1 MITKLIPNKFKN
13 SLLVLLKTP
22 TVKAKMSFTTEKGTG
37 GLDKIKKLKS
47 TIGWIEFIK
56 QIHLYLSIN
65 GYRDLLKWNAKRLK

>member
-1 MITKLIPNKFKN
+1 MITKLIPNKPKN

-22 TVKAKMSFTTEKGTG
+22 TVKAKMSFTTKKGTK

-56 QIHLYLSIN
+56 QIYLYLLIN
-65 GYRDLLKWNAKRLK
+65 RYRDLLK